1 LRNLQ
6 VKFRYFIPH
15 TVTYIFYTIPLF
27 IFPHRDQTLLLKSI
41 FVVFTS
47 FTIGIKNVILFDPE
61 NVSSRLYFKPQSG
74 KLSCGI
80 ILHLYTNEKKMI
92 LSKMEDEGR
101 LPVAFKKYTKPR

>member
-1 LRNLQ
+1 
-6 VKFRYFIPH
+6 
-15 TVTYIFYTIPLF
+15 LF